1 MKQLLLSHYSPGLL
15 AVGGGEG
22 RQSLAPDSRIMNWE
36 SWLIFSTN
44 EALCTFFILTLLFS
58 PFLSTTVGL
67 RIRELSTFSTPS
79 IRIKINAR
87 LLDSNVFPSILFY
100 LKENSLSY
108 RQFTIWPLFM
118 YLVYIKCILY
128 PYPYFYLGQGEIGYC
143 ITQSNLD

>member
-67 RIRELSTFSTPS
+67 RIRELSTFLTPS
-79 IRIKINAR
+79 IRIKIKCSSAGFEW
-87 LLDSNVFPSILFY
+87 VFFNTFLF
-100 LKENSLSY
+100 KENSLSY

-118 YLVYIKCILY
+118 YLVYIKRVLY
-128 PYPYFYLGQGEIGYC
+128 TYPYFIKGKGRYVNALR
-143 ITQSNLD
+143 NLI